1 MSVAFSVSASLDSA
15 VQRVAIAS
23 ASLSAYVQADTTI
36 TQAEV
41 DMLADIWR
49 RLGLDIANPLVQGTT
64 TLTFGPTITLSGSG
78 TITSTRTGAP
88 ASGPAAGVMLS
99 DVWQRLGLDPANPM
113 TASDT
118 AINAGAVSQTVSE
131 SAGTVTVQRA

>member
-1 MSVAFSVSASLDSA
+1 
-15 VQRVAIAS
+15 
-23 ASLSAYVQADTTI
+23 
-36 TQAEV
+36 
-41 DMLADIWR
+41 ML
-49 RLGLDIANPLVQGTT
+49 L
-64 TLTFGPTITLSGSG
+64 
-78 TITSTRTGAP
+78 
-88 ASGPAAGVMLS
+88 